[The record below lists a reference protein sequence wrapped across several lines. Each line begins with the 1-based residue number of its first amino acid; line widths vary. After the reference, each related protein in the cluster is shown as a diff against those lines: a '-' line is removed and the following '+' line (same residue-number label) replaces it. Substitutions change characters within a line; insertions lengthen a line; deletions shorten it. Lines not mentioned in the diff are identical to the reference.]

1 MAHKS
6 HRKHLK
12 HVHAHERV
20 EAPPHLQPE
29 EYSLRDMAGEVVHRA
44 VDAVKAAPHAIVERV
59 MRKPRKLIEKLS
71 GTYAHARSK

>member
-12 HVHAHERV
+12 HVHAHEQA
-20 EAPPHLQPE
+20 EAPHLHPE
-29 EYSLRDMAGEVVHRA
+29 EYSLREMAGEVVHRA

-59 MRKPRKLIEKLS
+59 MRKPRQLMEKLS
-71 GTYAHARSK
+71 GTYAQVRSK

>member
-12 HVHAHERV
+12 HVHAHEDIK
-20 EAPPHLQPE
+20 APHLQPE
-29 EYSLRDMAGEVVHRA
+29 EYSLRDMAGEVVHAA

-59 MRKPRKLIEKLS
+59 MRKPRALMEKLS
-71 GTYAHARSK
+71 GTYAHVRSK